1 MYTPKYTISNQI
13 LKNIGLIEAAKEV
26 VENAPLVPAY
36 ERKFQEDALVRTVH
50 HGTHIEGNDLSFAQ
64 AERLI
69 QNAQGVT
76 SAEKAAEASQVVA
89 RDRDIQEII
98 NYRAVM
104 EYVDQLFEK
113 YPPSPS
119 PSDGQAIGTLVYREE
134 TVKDIHEMTVYRI
147 VSEELRGEYR
157 KTQVVLKDSRT
168 GEVTFRPPPAVEV
181 PYLMEDLIL
190 FMNSK
195 EGREIHP
202 VLRAGVAHYVLAAIH
217 PFVEGN
223 GRTARAFATIVLFTE
238 GYDIKRLFS
247 LEEYF
252 DRDAMSYYYT
262 LIATSNQSKDLGE
275 RDLTSWLEYFT
286 QGLAIELGKVREKVR
301 KLSFDSRIKVKRGQQ
316 IALTDRQ
323 IKIVE
328 YLSENNQG
336 KMGELRDL
344 FPMVSEDTVLRELQA
359 LVGGGVI
366 RKIGHT
372 KGARYILVT

>member
-104 EYVDQLFEK
+104 EHVDQLFEK

-119 PSDGQAIGTLVYREE
+119 ASDGQAKPSLVYTEDLI
-134 TVKDIHEMTVYRI
+134 KGIHEMAVYRI

-202 VLRAGVAHYVLAAIH
+202 VLRAGVVHYVLAAIH

-301 KLSFDSRIKVKRGQQ
+301 KLSVDSRIKVKRGQQ